1 MEEQKGTFKNI
12 LLIII
17 LLLAIGG
24 LVFYFVTGKNILGSI
39 VNKDT
44 FTKLDSEYV
53 LIYEDV
59 DIPGLSYQIHI
70 DNDIN
75 ISVSNF
81 SGCEEDE
88 ENCDNANADDIDD
101 NANAD
106 DIDDVDDVE
115 DVDDDYEDDE
125 DYDDEED
132 YDDDYDDDEDYYD
145 EDYEEE
151 PEEKKQEP
159 EFKEESYTLEF
170 SGIKKA
176 LIKMIYI
183 HKIFGKEKVKRISD
197 YIEDSYTQNFIDAV
211 LLKND
216 KYIKLW

>member
-12 LLIII
+12 LLIIL

-24 LVFYFVTGKNILGSI
+24 FVFYIVTGKNILGSI
-39 VNKDT
+39 VDKDT

-70 DNDIN
+70 DKDIN

-81 SGCEEDE
+81 SGCEEDD
-88 ENCDNANADDIDD
+88 ENCDNADDDS
-101 NANAD
+101 ANAD

-132 YDDDYDDDEDYYD
+132 YDDDYD

-151 PEEKKQEP
+151 EPEVKKQEP

-176 LIKMIYI
+176 LIKTIYI
-183 HKIFGKEKVKRISD
+183 RKIFGKEKVKRIND
-197 YIEDSYTQNFIDAV
+197 YIEDSYTQNFLDAV
-211 LLKND
+211 LLKNE